1 MSGLYTRFM
10 EWIMPFLETNWQLF
24 LFMAGLLFLLGAIF
38 RWKWVC
44 DPQGERWAG
53 LSRFCLSELWRKRV
67 SHPAGN
73 QRSCHYPVQ
82 RGAVGTDVKSM
93 IEKENDHGT
102 VWI

>member
-1 MSGLYTRFM
+1 MDYAVSGNELAALSFYGGVAV
-10 EWIMPFLETNWQLF
+10 PVGGDLPLE
-24 LFMAGLLFLLGAIF
+24 MGLRSPG
-38 RWKWVC
+38 R
-44 DPQGERWAG
+44 RWAG

>member
-10 EWIMPFLETNWQLF
+10 EWIMPFLET
-24 LFMAGLLFLLGAIF
+24 
-38 RWKWVC
+38 
-44 DPQGERWAG
+44 
-53 LSRFCLSELWRKRV
+53 
-67 SHPAGN
+67 
-73 QRSCHYPVQ
+73 SCHYPVQ